1 MLTPLFLMILN
12 SFQTARPGQPIVWGI
27 EGWIKAFTTP
37 GIVKAMTNTMTL
49 ALTRQAIALL
59 IGAFFAWLIART
71 DIPMK
76 GTLEFFFWLSFFLP
90 ALPETMGWILLL
102 DPKYGLMNQGIHK
115 LRHHQPAVVQHLF
128 VLGHRLGPYGRHGE
142 RQSHAAGAG
151 VSQSRCGPGRG
162 VENLRGER
170 PRTFFHI
177 VIPVMMP
184 AILVTTILGLIR
196 SLEAF
201 EIELLLGT
209 PIGLQVYSTKIHEL
223 VTWEPPQFAPA
234 MALSTIFLGGL
245 LLMVAIQRKYIG
257 QRSYETMT
265 GRGFS
270 IGRRRLAVAISGI
283 WSWCCCLP
291 LFVTLGADDLLVM
304 GTFMKLFGFFH
315 IADPWTLDNWR
326 TTLSDPVLAALD
338 LEYYGDRAGFRVGG
352 RVVLLFDRLCRR
364 QDPICGRGLLD
375 FLSWLPWSVPG
386 IFLGV
391 ALLWTF
397 LQTKIFLPIYG
408 TIYILMIAMVIKSMP
423 FGAQMI
429 KSVLIQLGSDLEEA
443 SKVCGAT
450 WLHTFQPGDLSV
462 DHAGDDYGRVWS
474 GLSPRRAISA
484 RWSCSVRVSRAR
496 CRCSCSISRLAPS
509 SKKPRWS
516 PSSSSRWS
524 SALRCAPALSAARWG
539 WKELKMLFNMCSF
552 IPITTAFSF
561 LPLPHL
567 SPHSP
572 LLVYPGFLPHSVPLI
587 SLLRNP
593 GLSGDDSA
601 SPESGSTKQTLSFCA
616 CWIIRH
622 RIWLPGDNRA

>member
-1 MLTPLFLMILN
+1 MSDKSETLDRPMEYAVAGAFPRRRLQAPPLMIIILIVIVGFLVLTPLFLMILN

-27 EGWIKAFTTP
+27 DGWIKAFTTP
-37 GIVKAMTNTMTL
+37 GIVKAMTNTVTL
-49 ALTRQAIALL
+49 AVTRQAIALL

-102 DPKYGLMNQGIHK
+102 DPKYGLMNQGLMSLGVIG
-115 LRHHQPAVVQHLF
+115 QPLFNIYSFWGIVWAHMGGTVSVKVMLLAPAFRNLDAVL
-128 VLGHRLGPYGRHGE
+128 E
-142 RQSHAAGAG
+142 EASKISGASG
-151 VSQSRCGPGRG
+151 T
-162 VENLRGER
+162 
-170 PRTFFHI
+170 RTFFRI

-234 MALSTIFLGGL
+234 MALSTVFLGVL
-245 LLMVAIQRKYIG
+245 LLMVALQRKYIG
-257 QRSYETMT
+257 KRSYETIT

-270 IGRRRLAVAISGI
+270 IRPTPLGKWRYPAFVLVLLFAVFI
-283 WSWCCCLP
+283 
-291 LFVTLGADDLLVM
+291 TLVPTTLLLL

-315 IADPWTLDNWR
+315 IAEPWTLENWR
-326 TTLSDPVLAALD
+326 TTLSDPILFRSLWNTLAI
-338 LEYYGDRAGFRVGG
+338 GFGSGLVGVFFYSLIAY
-352 RVVLLFDRLCRR
+352 VVVKTRHS
-364 QDPICGRGLLD
+364 GRGLLD

-386 IFLGV
+386 ILLGV

-429 KSVLIQLGSDLEEA
+429 KSVLIQLGTDLEEA

-450 WLHTFQPGDLSV
+450 WFDTFR
-462 DHAGDDYGRVWS
+462 RVI
-474 GLSPRRAISA
+474 LPLIMPAMIT
-484 RWSCSVRVSRAR
+484 V
-496 CRCSCSISRLAPS
+496 
-509 SKKPRWS
+509 
-516 PSSSSRWS
+516 
-524 SALRCAPALSAARWG
+524 ALVGFISAARDI
-539 WKELKMLFNMCSF
+539 S
-552 IPITTAFSF
+552 TVV
-561 LPLPHL
+561 
-567 SPHSP
+567 
-572 LLVYPGFLPHSVPLI
+572 LLGSGKSRTL
-587 SLLRNP
+587 SLLMLDFAAGAEFEKATVVAVIIV
-593 GLSGDDSA
+593 GLVVGA
-601 SPESGSTKQTLSFCA
+601 ALCA
-616 CWIIRH
+616 
-622 RIWLPGDNRA
+622 RALGGQVGVRE